1 MKSKKVDELTFYA
14 LIQYFAIILFE
25 CVESD
30 DFSPAKN
37 LMNMC
42 FTFYHEVEVPGCE
55 PYPEYLYTYLKDQP
69 IWHSLRFWNAAFFDA
84 LQSQRAHKPVPPTNA
99 SVKEAKDQ
107 GSKSESLPQSENDQT
122 SVASSIIN
130 EMELEDDKQFQQ
142 NITFGQLG
150 TFTCNMHAFG
160 LSRDL
165 TNEFLRK
172 QCTIANLTK
181 EQVKLLQDN
190 VNRMYRETD
199 PWRQ

>member
-1 MKSKKVDELTFYA
+1 MSTKDDTKDAVSVSKNNE
-14 LIQYFAIILFE
+14 
-25 CVESD
+25 
-30 DFSPAKN
+30 
-37 LMNMC
+37 
-42 FTFYHEVEVPGCE
+42 
-55 PYPEYLYTYLKDQP
+55 
-69 IWHSLRFWNAAFFDA
+69 
-84 LQSQRAHKPVPPTNA
+84 A
-99 SVKEAKDQ
+99 S
-107 GSKSESLPQSENDQT
+107 SLPQSDNDVT
-122 SVASSIIN
+122 SSIIH
-130 EMELEDDKQFQQ
+130 EMELEEDKQFQQ

-199 PWRQ
+199 PWRK

>member
-1 MKSKKVDELTFYA
+1 MTFHQLRIWWTCVSHFITKVRIFPFHNSHHCWL
-14 LIQYFAIILFE
+14 
-25 CVESD
+25 VS
-30 DFSPAKN
+30 
-37 LMNMC
+37 
-42 FTFYHEVEVPGCE
+42 FTVDVPGCE

-84 LQSQRAHKPVPPTNA
+84 LQSQRAHRPVPPTIQQ
-99 SVKEAKDQ
+99 STTKEVNTKDPVSA
-107 GSKSESLPQSENDQT
+107 SKSSEANSSLPHSDNDVT
-122 SVASSIIN
+122 SIASSIIN
-130 EMELEDDKQFQQ
+130 EMELEEDKQFQQ

-181 EQVKLLQDN
+181 DQVKLLQDN